1 MAPVTVGPVPHH
13 SPEVSVVI
21 AAIDGRSD
29 VEASI
34 AAVKQQPAGR
44 VIEILLVAN
53 HDHPGIAA
61 RRSDDVTVLVS
72 ERRRLVPELWGLGF
86 ARAQAPIIA
95 VTIAGCAPAPNWIEG
110 IVRAH
115 ESADA
120 GVGGAIDQ
128 HVSGG
133 IVDWAVYFVRYAA
146 YMPPMAAGPALQ
158 VPGDNGS
165 YKKAAL
171 DEERAAIASQGFWE
185 YEINARLVMRGK
197 RLSLAPE
204 MLVWHTHSFG
214 VRGFCR
220 QRWQHGRIFG
230 RTRAAGLSGPTRLA
244 RTLMAPVSLAVMV
257 GRAARHVFS
266 RRRHRL
272 AFLRALP
279 LVVVFYSCWI
289 AGETAGLFSGTA

>member
-1 MAPVTVGPVPHH
+1 VDAVTTGSAQP

-34 AAVKQQPAGR
+34 GAVKQQARHPM
-44 VIEILLVAN
+44 IEILLVAN
-53 HDHPGIAA
+53 HDHPCAAA
-61 RRSDDVTVLVS
+61 RRSDNVTVVIS

-86 ARAQAPIIA
+86 AQARGSIVA
-95 VTIAGCAPAPNWIEG
+95 VTIAGCIPQPRWIDA

-115 ESADA
+115 QSPDA
-120 GVGGAIDQ
+120 GVGGAIEQ
-128 HVSGG
+128 HVPGA

-146 YMPPMAAGPALQ
+146 YMQPMAAGPALQ

-165 YKKAAL
+165 YKRAAL
-171 DEERAAIASQGFWE
+171 EDERAAIAARGFWE
-185 YEINARLVMRGK
+185 YEINTRLVARGR
-197 RLSLAPE
+197 RLSLAPD
-204 MLVWHTHSFG
+204 MLVRHTHSFG
-214 VRGFCR
+214 IRGFCR

-230 RTRAAGLSGPTRLA
+230 RRKAAGMSGPTRLA
-244 RTLMAPVSLAVMV
+244 RTLMAPVSLALMV
-257 GRAARHVFS
+257 VRAATQVFS

-279 LVVVFYSCWI
+279 LVVVFHACWI
-289 AGETAGLFSGTA
+289 AGETAGLSAGGE